1 MSDLPVALAL
11 LGVQDPFEKAPV
23 AVLPVPYD
31 LTTTYLP
38 GARFGPRALLTASL
52 NVELFDEE
60 LRWNASQVGIH
71 TLSPIEPVA
80 SGPQVMIPIIAD
92 EVRGLFHRGKFPVIL
107 GGDHS
112 VSIGAF
118 QALAETWENLW
129 VLQLDAHADLR
140 PEYQGSPFSHASV
153 MTHATEAFSCMRVGL
168 RSWSE
173 EEEADLWKYPERVFL
188 AKDVERAP
196 EDAVSQICKVLGD
209 PVYVTIDLDCLD
221 PSVMPA
227 TGTPEPGGLS
237 WTTVTSLL
245 RAVAEE
251 RHVVGFDVTELS
263 PIPGFVAPDFLA
275 ARLTYKMI
283 SYVFHRRFRAGEL

>member
-1 MSDLPVALAL
+1 MSDPPAALAF
-11 LGVQDPFEKAPV
+11 LGIQDAFDKAAV

-52 NVELFDEE
+52 NVEFFDEE

-71 TLSPIEPVA
+71 TLPALEPVA
-80 SGPQVMIPIIAD
+80 SGPQVMIPMIAD
-92 EVRGLFHRGKFPVIL
+92 AVRELFHRGKFPVIL

-118 QALAETWENLW
+118 QALGDSWEEPW

-140 PEYQGSPFSHASV
+140 EEYQGSPFSHASV
-153 MTHATEAFSCMRVGL
+153 MARAEDAFQCVRVGL

-173 EEEADLWKYPERVFL
+173 EEDAALWAQPERLFL
-188 AKDVERAP
+188 ASEFERRP
-196 EDAVSQICKVLGD
+196 EQMISRVLQVLGD

-221 PSVMPA
+221 PGIMPA

-237 WTTVTSLL
+237 WTSATALL

-263 PIPGFVAPDFLA
+263 PIPGLAAPDYLA
-275 ARLTYKMI
+275 ARLAYKLI
-283 SYVFHRRFRAGEL
+283 SYVFHARRGAEGS